1 MSKQIEIR
9 IHKTYR
15 TEGAYAGHW
24 FREVSWRD
32 ERGDWRMTCAP
43 RAKEAAR
50 IARRVRDEFI
60 KRGCSVTVSR
70 LGRA

>member
-1 MSKQIEIR
+1 MNKQIEIH

-15 TEGAYAGHW
+15 TEGAYAGYW

-32 ERGDWRMTCAP
+32 ERGEWYMSCAP

-50 IARRVRDEFI
+50 IARRTRDEFT
-60 KRGCSVTVSR
+60 RQGFSVSVRR
-70 LGRA
+70 LA